1 MEEIKKEIQNLRKKA
16 LYLEILLIVFV
27 INLLFITIRQTKD
40 YIVIRDYYQSTQE
53 MCLELRLETEKQNE
67 YLQEIL
73 SVKN

>member
-40 YIVIRDYYQSTQE
+40 YTVIRNYYQSTQE
-53 MCLELRLETEKQNE
+53 MYRELRLETEKQNE
-67 YLQEIL
+67 YLKEII